1 MQYVSLFLPTP
12 SLSLFLP
19 LPPISLSLSLF
30 LSLFFPL
37 SNYIYFIESMDVA
50 KDMQNNG

>member
-1 MQYVSLFLPTP
+1 MCLFFSPPPLFLFSSP
-12 SLSLFLP
+12 S
-19 LPPISLSLSLF
+19 PPISLSLSLF